1 MKIGFAKKE
10 ITPPL
15 GTELGGYAGY
25 RPCNGVHDPLYC
37 KTVVLEQEDGRY
49 GLVVLDLLC
58 VDIELYHRIGCAV
71 AELGISRERL
81 IVAAIHSHCT
91 PLGVFPGEG
100 PMGTINGSEIQ
111 SSDFSEYMEFVVRSA
126 FEACQCAVMELEPF
140 QVRSARGAVP
150 EVGSER
156 HTGERAQ
163 GSLTVLEIRT
173 QSGKTLIVYNF
184 PCHPT
189 VLGPGN
195 LLVSADFVSGIEALL
210 GCDMAVFLN
219 GAAGDISTR
228 FTRREATFQECE
240 RMGTIAAEAV
250 KALIAPQ
257 PFREPDNIKGTCKTA
272 ILRARQTE
280 PEGKAQEQYER
291 LTARWQQAQAEGADA
306 QTVRL
311 LKSYAEGAGVSLE
324 FSRTLGGVTEFQ
336 VPITVFRFAGMDFA
350 TVPGELFST
359 LLPGKPL
366 SVIAYANGYYRY
378 FADEGAY
385 DRGFYE
391 AMAAIVAKGQG
402 EKLMEEI
409 MDLLK
414 QIDT

>member
-10 ITPPL
+10 ITPPI

-49 GLVVLDLLC
+49 ALVVLDLLC
-58 VDIELYHRIGCAV
+58 VDIALYHRIAGAV
-71 AELGISRERL
+71 AELGISRQRL
-81 IVAAIHSHCT
+81 IVTAIHSHCT
-91 PLGVFPGEG
+91 PLGVIPGEG
-100 PMGTINGSEIQ
+100 PMGIINGSEIQ
-111 SSDFSEYMEFVVRSA
+111 SPDFPAYMDFVVQSV
-126 FEACQCAVMELEPF
+126 FEACRCAVMGLEPF
-140 QVRSARGAVP
+140 RVRSARGAVP

-156 HTGERAQ
+156 HTGEKAK
-163 GSLTVLEIRT
+163 GGLTVLECTT
-173 QSGKTLIVYNF
+173 QSGKNLIVYNF

-189 VLGPGN
+189 VMGPGN
-195 LLVSADFVSGIEALL
+195 LLVTADFVSGIEARL
-210 GCDMAVFLN
+210 GAHMAVFVN

-228 FTRREATFQECE
+228 FTRREASFRECE
-240 RMGTIAAEAV
+240 RMGSIAADAV
-250 KALIAPQ
+250 KRLIAPQ
-257 PFREPDNIKGTCKTA
+257 PFREPEAIKGVCKT
-272 ILRARQTE
+272 LTLQARETE
-280 PEGKAQEQYER
+280 PEEKAREEYER
-291 LTARWQQAQAEGADA
+291 LTAQWQQAQAQGADA

-324 FSRTLGGVTEFQ
+324 FSRTLAGVTEFQ
-336 VPITVFRFAGMDFA
+336 VPVTVFRFCGIDFA

-359 LLPGKPL
+359 LLPASPL

-391 AMAAIVAKGQG
+391 AMASIVAKGQG
-402 EKLMEEI
+402 EKLMKEI
-409 MDLLK
+409 TDLLG
-414 QIDT
+414 QIGT